1 MEMEKIEIEPR
12 VVEASTGDNID
23 PALEKKL
30 LRKLDWRVIPAL
42 WFLFLVSFMDR
53 SNIG

>member
-1 MEMEKIEIEPR
+1 MEKQEIEPR
-12 VVEASTGDNID
+12 VVEASTPDFD

-53 SNIG
+53 SNIA